1 MCMIIKDNVIG
12 ALEIGAGH
20 RIAAVPSRLEHRCL
34 ELGEKGNKRFVVA
47 EADTNRENFGKKA
60 DRLLK
65 YFGSA
70 VLGKDSNNMGF
81 FSILGNLIS
90 HQNTGKEF
98 IDRYTLSPHHQ
109 PNTLI
114 SSPSP

>member
-1 MCMIIKDNVIG
+1 MIIKDNVIG

-60 DRLLK
+60 IVSLNILDRRLCK
-65 YFGSA
+65 G
-70 VLGKDSNNMGF
+70 
-81 FSILGNLIS
+81 IPI
-90 HQNTGKEF
+90 T
-98 IDRYTLSPHHQ
+98 
-109 PNTLI
+109 
-114 SSPSP
+114 

>member
-70 VLGKDSNNMGF
+70 VVGRNLHHIRF
-81 FSILGNLIS
+81 FSIKATEIS
-90 HQNTGKEF
+90 HQKP
-98 IDRYTLSPHHQ
+98 RKH
-109 PNTLI
+109 LI
-114 SSPSP
+114 KGVPLVPLCPTRS